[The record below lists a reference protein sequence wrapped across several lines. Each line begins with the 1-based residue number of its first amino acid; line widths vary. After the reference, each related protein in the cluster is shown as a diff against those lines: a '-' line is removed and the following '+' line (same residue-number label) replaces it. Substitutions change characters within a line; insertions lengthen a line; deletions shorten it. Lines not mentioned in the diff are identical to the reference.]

1 MKLRPTIGNKR
12 IVDIVK
18 DLNGIL
24 NHEEVAVKHGI
35 SVHNLRY
42 LLRKMTDMGIIKIER
57 TRTSEGVFGP
67 SYVVVLEHPE
77 LDVRR

>member
-1 MKLRPTIGNKR
+1 MKLRPTIGNRR
-12 IVDIVK
+12 IVELVK
-18 DLNGIL
+18 DLDGIL
-24 NHEEVAVKHGI
+24 NHEEIAVKHGI
-35 SVHNLRY
+35 TVHNLRY

-67 SYVVVLEHPE
+67 SYVTIIQQPE